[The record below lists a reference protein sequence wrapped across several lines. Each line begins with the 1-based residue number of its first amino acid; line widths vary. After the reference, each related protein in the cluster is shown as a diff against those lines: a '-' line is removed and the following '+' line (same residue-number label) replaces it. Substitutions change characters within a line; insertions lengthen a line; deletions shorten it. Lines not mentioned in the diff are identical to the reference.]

1 MLETLWAKPEEAS
14 ALIHGDY
21 ILLGVAQAGTPALQ
35 FTKQLPPPPPQHPH
49 HWGEQPLASVGAAV
63 LWAVGFEDFLL
74 LNFAGLRNGSPD
86 YIRNPLSWNSA
97 EMNWLLYSPGP
108 RLEKCPTNK
117 YQLIWG
123 LSTWFTSTLL
133 PYRDG
138 KGIPGQCVGS
148 YWQAQTYFRGR
159 VRHSHP
165 ESLQIL
171 ETARTVQRQ
180 KAKVNTKTVNEE
192 WTQRGDI
199 LLWK

>member
-14 ALIHGDY
+14 ALIPGDY
-21 ILLGVAQAGTPALQ
+21 ILLGVAQAGTSAAPVYQATPTSPAAAPPLLGRAASC
-35 FTKQLPPPPPQHPH
+35 FSGRSCSLSSGLWRLPSPQLCWTSERQ
-49 HWGEQPLASVGAAV
+49 S
-63 LWAVGFEDFLL
+63 
-74 LNFAGLRNGSPD
+74 N
-86 YIRNPLSWNSA
+86 YIWNPLSRNSI
-97 EMNWLLYSPGP
+97 EMNLLLYSPGP

-123 LSTWFTSTLL
+123 LSTWFTSTPL

-138 KGIPGQCVGS
+138 KGIPGQCVSS
-148 YWQAQTYFRGR
+148 YWQAQTYFQGR

-165 ESLQIL
+165 EPLQIL